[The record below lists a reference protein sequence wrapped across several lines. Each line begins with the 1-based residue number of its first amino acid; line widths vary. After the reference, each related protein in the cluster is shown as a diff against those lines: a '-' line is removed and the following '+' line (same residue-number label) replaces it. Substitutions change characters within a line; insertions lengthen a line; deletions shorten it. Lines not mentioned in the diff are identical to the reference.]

1 MQYDLIIIGGAPAG
15 VAAAV
20 YAARKRLNTLVI
32 AEEIGGQSA
41 VSDTIYNWI
50 GTPEIG
56 GPDLAAALKK
66 HLEYYTTPGN
76 TLTLSLGYRANSVAK
91 TDEGF
96 SVTIPSTGSGQADKV
111 YTAKSVLIA
120 TGSRHRQ
127 LEVPGAAQFEH
138 KGILYCATCDG
149 PLFSG
154 QPVAVIGGGNA
165 ALEAVLQLSE
175 YASHVTLLHRSN
187 EFRADAITIEKTR
200 ALTNVTILT
209 NVTLAEITG
218 TEFVGGLTYT
228 NPSLHSGPSVPEKLA
243 VNAVFVEIGQLPNTD
258 LVQEVVTLDEHKK
271 IVVDPTNQRTSTLGI
286 WAAGDCTNGLY
297 HQNNIAAGDAVKA
310 IEDLYIWLKKTN

>member
-1 MQYDLIIIGGAPAG
+1 MEYDLIIIGGAPAG
-15 VAAAV
+15 VSAAV
-20 YAARKRLNTLVI
+20 YAARKRLKTLVI

-56 GPDLAAALKK
+56 GGALADSLKK
-66 HLEYYTTPGN
+66 HLEYYATEGN
-76 TLTLSLGYRANSVAK
+76 TLTLAIGNRADKVSK
-91 TDEGF
+91 TDGGF
-96 SVTIPSTGSGQADKV
+96 TVTIASQNPSNPSGQA
-111 YTAKSVLIA
+111 YTTKSVLVA

-127 LEVPGAAQFEH
+127 LDTPGAAQYEH

-165 ALEAVLQLSE
+165 AFEAVLQLSE
-175 YASHVTLLHRSN
+175 YCSHVTLLHRSN
-187 EFRADAITIEKTR
+187 EFRADPITVEKVK
-200 ALTNVTILT
+200 ALQNATVIT
-209 NVTLAEITG
+209 NVTLTEITG
-218 TEFVGGLTYT
+218 TEFVGGLKYSSAGSESTIHE
-228 NPSLHSGPSVPEKLA
+228 LV
-243 VNAVFVEIGQLPNTD
+243 VNAIFVEIGQLPNTE
-258 LVQEVVTLDEHKK
+258 LVEDVTTLNEYNK
-271 IVVDPTNQRTSTLGI
+271 IVVDPMTQRTSTVGI

-310 IEDLYIWLKKTN
+310 VEDLYIWLKKS

>member
-1 MQYDLIIIGGAPAG
+1 MNYDLIIIGGAPAG

-50 GTPEIG
+50 GTPEIS
-56 GPDLAAALKK
+56 GPDLAKNLRG
-66 HLEYYTTPGN
+66 HLEYYAKDGN
-76 TLTLSLGYRANSVAK
+76 TLTLSLGQRATAVTK
-91 TDEGF
+91 TDSGF
-96 SVTIPSTGSGQADKV
+96 EVKTDKET
-111 YTAKSVLIA
+111 YATKSVLVA
-120 TGSRHRQ
+120 TGSRHRH
-127 LEVPGAAQFEH
+127 LEVPGAAEFEH

-149 PLFSG
+149 PLFGG

-175 YASHVTLLHRSN
+175 YASHVTLLHRN
-187 EFRADAITIEKTR
+187 DEFRADPITVEKAKT
-200 ALTNVTILT
+200 LTNATILT
-209 NVTLAEITG
+209 NVTLTEITG
-218 TEFVGGLTYT
+218 TEFVDGLRYKNNDSETIET
-228 NPSLHSGPSVPEKLA
+228 LA
-243 VNAVFVEIGQLPNTD
+243 VSAIFVEIGQLPNTD
-258 LVQEVVTLDEHKK
+258 LVQDVVILDQYKK
-271 IVVDPTNQRTSTLGI
+271 IIVDPTNQRSSVLGI

-310 IEDLYIWLKKTN
+310 IEDLYIWLKKEN

>member
-1 MQYDLIIIGGAPAG
+1 MNYDLIIIGGGPAG
-15 VAAAV
+15 TAAAV
-20 YAARKRLNTLVI
+20 YAARKRLKTLIIV
-32 AEEIGGQSA
+32 EEIGGQSA

-56 GPDLAAALKK
+56 GGELAESFKK
-66 HLEYYTTPGN
+66 HIEAYTTSDN
-76 TLTLSLGYRANSVAK
+76 TLTLVHGARAESVQK
-91 TDEGF
+91 NDNGF
-96 SVTIPSTGSGQADKV
+96 IITTPKESYAT
-111 YTAKSVLIA
+111 KSVLVV
-120 TGSRHRQ
+120 TGSRHRH
-127 LEVPGAAQFEH
+127 LEVPGAETFEH

-165 ALEAVLQLSE
+165 ALEAVLQLSA

-187 EFRADAITIEKTR
+187 EFRADAITVEKVR
-200 ALTNVTILT
+200 SLPNVTLLT
-209 NVTLAEITG
+209 NVTLTEITG
-218 TEFVGGLTYT
+218 IEFVGGLLYKNNLSGSSGTTT
-228 NPSLHSGPSVPEKLA
+228 NESLA
-243 VNAVFVEIGQLPNTD
+243 VNAIFVEIGQLPNTD
-258 LVQEVVTLDEHKK
+258 LVKDVVTLDEYKK

-310 IEDLYIWLKKTN
+310 IEDLYVWLKKQA

>member
-1 MQYDLIIIGGAPAG
+1 MEYDLIIIGGAPAG

-20 YAARKRLNTLVI
+20 YAARKRLKTLVI

-50 GTPEIG
+50 GTTEIG
-56 GPDLAAALKK
+56 GGTLADNLKK
-66 HLEYYTTPGN
+66 HLEYYTKDGG
-76 TLTLSLGYRANSVAK
+76 TLTLDIGSRAEKVEK
-91 TDEGF
+91 TTTGF
-96 SVTIPSTGSGQADKV
+96 SVTTPKNS
-111 YTAKSVLIA
+111 YTAKSVLVA

-127 LEVPGAAQFEH
+127 LDTPGAAQYEH

-165 ALEAVLQLSE
+165 AFEAVLQLAE
-175 YASHVTLLHRSN
+175 YCSHVTLLHRSN
-187 EFRADAITIEKTR
+187 EFRADPITIEKVK
-200 ALTNVTILT
+200 ALPNVTVLT
-209 NVTLAEITG
+209 NVTLTEITG
-218 TEFVGGLTYT
+218 TEFVGGLNYKSNT
-228 NPSLHSGPSVPEKLA
+228 SDSIEELA
-243 VNAVFVEIGQLPNTD
+243 VNAIFVEIGQLPNTE
-258 LVQEVVTLDEHKK
+258 LVQDVVTLNEYKK
-271 IVVDPTNQRTSTLGI
+271 IIVDPMNQRTSTLGI

-310 IEDLYIWLKKTN
+310 VEDLYIWLKKEA

>member
-50 GTPEIG
+50 GTPEIS
-56 GPDLAAALKK
+56 GPDLAANLKK
-66 HLEYYTTPGN
+66 HLEYYATEGN
-76 TLTLSLGYRANSVAK
+76 TLTLSLGYRATAVTK

-96 SVTIPSTGSGQADKV
+96 SVTTDKEI
-111 YTAKSVLIA
+111 YTTKSVLIA

-187 EFRADAITIEKTR
+187 EFRADAITVEKVR
-200 ALTNVTILT
+200 SLPNATILT
-209 NVTLAEITG
+209 NVTLTEITG
-218 TEFVGGLTYT
+218 NEFVNGLKYINNSST
-228 NPSLHSGPSVPEKLA
+228 SSGPSASESLP

-258 LVQEVVTLDEHKK
+258 LVQDIVTLDEYKK
-271 IVVDPTNQRTSTLGI
+271 VVVDPTNQRTSTLGI

-310 IEDLYIWLKKTN
+310 IEDLYIWLKKAQ